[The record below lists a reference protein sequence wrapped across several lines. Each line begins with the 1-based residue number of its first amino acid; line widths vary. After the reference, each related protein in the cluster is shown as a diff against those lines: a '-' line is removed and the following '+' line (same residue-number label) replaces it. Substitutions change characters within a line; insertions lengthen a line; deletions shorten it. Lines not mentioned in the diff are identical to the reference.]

1 MSVNHDARLP
11 DEQVQITLKLRR
23 STIDALDRAVGERRA
38 ASRAALVRR
47 AIGQE
52 LHSIEQQREIEL
64 VAAVV
69 AANLDE
75 GLYPDS
81 TALAETDADAF
92 LATDP
97 DEDWSALLA
106 RAQADPGTR
115 ASQHGWVRPTA
126 ESVARARA

>member
-1 MSVNHDARLP
+1 MSVDHDARLP

-23 STIDALDRAVGERRA
+23 STIDALDQAVGEQRSE
-38 ASRAALVRR
+38 SRAALVRR

-52 LHSIEQQREIEL
+52 LHRIEQQREIEL

-69 AANLDE
+69 MAHLED

-81 TALAETDADAF
+81 AAMAEASADAF
-92 LATDP
+92 VATDP
-97 DEDWSALLA
+97 DEDWSELLA
-106 RAQADPGTR
+106 RAQADPSTR
-115 ASQHGWVRPTA
+115 AAQHGWVRPTA